1 MGTPWSNTQKVAV
14 GRDTFNPLWFIGGL
28 AMDDQEQLI
37 QQLQA
42 DKDQLTA
49 KLEALQTEYDQ
60 PVANLKLSEDKVKS
74 LMVENQRLLIRQPSK
89 EVTDSEL
96 FAPFFK

>member
-1 MGTPWSNTQKVAV
+1 M
-14 GRDTFNPLWFIGGL
+14 
-28 AMDDQEQLI
+28 DQEQLI

-42 DKDQLTA
+42 DKDELSA

-60 PVANLKLSEDKVKS
+60 SVANLKISEDKVKS

-89 EVTDSEL
+89 EVTDAEL

>member
-1 MGTPWSNTQKVAV
+1 
-14 GRDTFNPLWFIGGL
+14 
-28 AMDDQEQLI
+28 MDDQEQLI

-60 PVANLKLSEDKVKS
+60 SVANLKISEDKVKS

-89 EVTDSEL
+89 EITDSEL
-96 FAPFFK
+96 FAPFFKK

>member
-1 MGTPWSNTQKVAV
+1 
-14 GRDTFNPLWFIGGL
+14 
-28 AMDDQEQLI
+28 MDDQEQLI

-49 KLEALQTEYDQ
+49 KLEALQSEYDQ
-60 PVANLKLSEDKVKS
+60 SVADLKISEDKVKS

>member
-1 MGTPWSNTQKVAV
+1 M
-14 GRDTFNPLWFIGGL
+14 
-28 AMDDQEQLI
+28 DQEQLI

-42 DKDQLTA
+42 DNDELSA

-60 PVANLKLSEDKVKS
+60 SVASLKVSEEKVKN

>member
-1 MGTPWSNTQKVAV
+1 M
-14 GRDTFNPLWFIGGL
+14 DLDGL
-28 AMDDQEQLI
+28 I
-37 QQLQA
+37 KQLQA
-42 DKDQLTA
+42 DKDELSA

-60 PVANLKLSEDKVKS
+60 SVANLKISEDKVKN

-89 EVTDSEL
+89 EITDSEL

>member
-1 MGTPWSNTQKVAV
+1 
-14 GRDTFNPLWFIGGL
+14 
-28 AMDDQEQLI
+28 MDDQEQLI

-60 PVANLKLSEDKVKS
+60 SVANLKISEEKVKS

-89 EVTDSEL
+89 EITDSEL

>member
-1 MGTPWSNTQKVAV
+1 M
-14 GRDTFNPLWFIGGL
+14 
-28 AMDDQEQLI
+28 DQEQLI

-42 DKDQLTA
+42 DNDELSA

-60 PVANLKLSEDKVKS
+60 SVANLKISEDKVKS

-89 EVTDSEL
+89 EITDSEL

>member
-1 MGTPWSNTQKVAV
+1 M
-14 GRDTFNPLWFIGGL
+14 
-28 AMDDQEQLI
+28 DQEQLI

-42 DKDQLTA
+42 DNDELSA
-49 KLEALQTEYDQ
+49 KLEALQTEYNQ
-60 PVANLKLSEDKVKS
+60 SVANLKISEDKVKS

>member
-1 MGTPWSNTQKVAV
+1 
-14 GRDTFNPLWFIGGL
+14 
-28 AMDDQEQLI
+28 MDDQEQLI

-42 DKDQLTA
+42 DKDELSA

-60 PVANLKLSEDKVKS
+60 SVANLKISEDKVKS

>member
-1 MGTPWSNTQKVAV
+1 
-14 GRDTFNPLWFIGGL
+14 
-28 AMDDQEQLI
+28 MDDQEQLI

-60 PVANLKLSEDKVKS
+60 SVANLKISEDKVKS

>member
-1 MGTPWSNTQKVAV
+1 M
-14 GRDTFNPLWFIGGL
+14 
-28 AMDDQEQLI
+28 DQEELI

-42 DKDQLTA
+42 DKDELSA

-60 PVANLKLSEDKVKS
+60 SVANLKISEDKVKS

>member
-1 MGTPWSNTQKVAV
+1 M
-14 GRDTFNPLWFIGGL
+14 
-28 AMDDQEQLI
+28 DQEELI

-60 PVANLKLSEDKVKS
+60 SVANLKITEDKVKS

>member
-1 MGTPWSNTQKVAV
+1 
-14 GRDTFNPLWFIGGL
+14 
-28 AMDDQEQLI
+28 MDQDELI

-60 PVANLKLSEDKVKS
+60 SVANLKISEDKVKS

>member
-1 MGTPWSNTQKVAV
+1 M
-14 GRDTFNPLWFIGGL
+14 
-28 AMDDQEQLI
+28 DQEQLI

-42 DKDQLTA
+42 DNDQLTA

-60 PVANLKLSEDKVKS
+60 SVANLKISEDKVKN

-89 EVTDSEL
+89 EITDSEL

>member
-1 MGTPWSNTQKVAV
+1 M
-14 GRDTFNPLWFIGGL
+14 
-28 AMDDQEQLI
+28 DQEQLI

-42 DKDQLTA
+42 DNDELSA

-60 PVANLKLSEDKVKS
+60 SVANLKISEDKVKS
-74 LMVENQRLLIRQPSK
+74 LMVENQRLLIKQPSK

>member
-1 MGTPWSNTQKVAV
+1 
-14 GRDTFNPLWFIGGL
+14 
-28 AMDDQEQLI
+28 MDNQEQLI

-42 DKDQLTA
+42 DKDQLTV

-60 PVANLKLSEDKVKS
+60 SVANLKISEDKVKN

>member
-1 MGTPWSNTQKVAV
+1 
-14 GRDTFNPLWFIGGL
+14 
-28 AMDDQEQLI
+28 MDNQEQLI

-42 DKDQLTA
+42 DNEQLTA

-60 PVANLKLSEDKVKS
+60 SVANLKISEDKVKS

>member
-1 MGTPWSNTQKVAV
+1 MGTPLIPF
-14 GRDTFNPLWFIGGL
+14 DLGGN
-28 AMDDQEQLI
+28 AMDQDELI
-37 QQLQA
+37 KQLQA
-42 DKDQLTA
+42 DKDELSA

-60 PVANLKLSEDKVKS
+60 SVANLKISEDKVKN

-89 EVTDSEL
+89 EITDSEL

>member
-1 MGTPWSNTQKVAV
+1 M
-14 GRDTFNPLWFIGGL
+14 
-28 AMDDQEQLI
+28 DQEELI

-60 PVANLKLSEDKVKS
+60 SVANLKISEDKVKT

>member
-1 MGTPWSNTQKVAV
+1 M
-14 GRDTFNPLWFIGGL
+14 
-28 AMDDQEQLI
+28 DQEELI

-60 PVANLKLSEDKVKS
+60 SVANLKISEDKVKN

>member
-1 MGTPWSNTQKVAV
+1 M
-14 GRDTFNPLWFIGGL
+14 
-28 AMDDQEQLI
+28 DQEELI

-60 PVANLKLSEDKVKS
+60 SVANLKKSEDKVKS

-89 EVTDSEL
+89 EITDSEL

>member
-1 MGTPWSNTQKVAV
+1 M
-14 GRDTFNPLWFIGGL
+14 
-28 AMDDQEQLI
+28 DQEELI

-42 DKDQLTA
+42 DKEQLTA

-60 PVANLKLSEDKVKS
+60 SVANLKISEDKVKN

-96 FAPFFK
+96 FAPFFKYSIFLWR

>member
-1 MGTPWSNTQKVAV
+1 M
-14 GRDTFNPLWFIGGL
+14 
-28 AMDDQEQLI
+28 DQEQLI

-42 DKDQLTA
+42 DNDELTA

-60 PVANLKLSEDKVKS
+60 SVASLKVSEEKVKS

>member
-1 MGTPWSNTQKVAV
+1 M
-14 GRDTFNPLWFIGGL
+14 
-28 AMDDQEQLI
+28 DQEQLI

-42 DKDQLTA
+42 DKEQLTA

-60 PVANLKLSEDKVKS
+60 SVANLKISEDKVKN

>member
-1 MGTPWSNTQKVAV
+1 M
-14 GRDTFNPLWFIGGL
+14 
-28 AMDDQEQLI
+28 DQEELI

-42 DKDQLTA
+42 DNEQLTA

-60 PVANLKLSEDKVKS
+60 SVANLKISEDKVKN

-89 EVTDSEL
+89 EITDSEL

>member
-1 MGTPWSNTQKVAV
+1 M
-14 GRDTFNPLWFIGGL
+14 
-28 AMDDQEQLI
+28 DQEDLI

-49 KLEALQTEYDQ
+49 KLDALQTEYDQ
-60 PVANLKLSEDKVKS
+60 SVANLKISEDKVKN

-89 EVTDSEL
+89 EITDSEL
-96 FAPFFK
+96 IAPFFK

>member
-1 MGTPWSNTQKVAV
+1 M
-14 GRDTFNPLWFIGGL
+14 
-28 AMDDQEQLI
+28 DQEQLI

-42 DKDQLTA
+42 DNDELSA
-49 KLEALQTEYDQ
+49 KLKALQTEYDQ
-60 PVANLKLSEDKVKS
+60 SVANLKISEDKVKS
-74 LMVENQRLLIRQPSK
+74 LMVENQRLLIIQPSK

>member
-1 MGTPWSNTQKVAV
+1 M
-14 GRDTFNPLWFIGGL
+14 
-28 AMDDQEQLI
+28 DQEQLI

-42 DKDQLTA
+42 DNDELSA

-60 PVANLKLSEDKVKS
+60 SVANLKLSEEKVKN

-89 EVTDSEL
+89 EITDSEL

>member
-1 MGTPWSNTQKVAV
+1 M
-14 GRDTFNPLWFIGGL
+14 
-28 AMDDQEQLI
+28 DQEQLI

-42 DKDQLTA
+42 DKDELSA

-60 PVANLKLSEDKVKS
+60 SVANLKISEDKVKK

>member
-1 MGTPWSNTQKVAV
+1 
-14 GRDTFNPLWFIGGL
+14 
-28 AMDDQEQLI
+28 MDQDELI
-37 QQLQA
+37 TQLQA
-42 DKDQLTA
+42 EKDQLTA

-60 PVANLKLSEDKVKS
+60 SVANLKISEDKIKS

>member
-1 MGTPWSNTQKVAV
+1 M
-14 GRDTFNPLWFIGGL
+14 
-28 AMDDQEQLI
+28 DQEELI

-42 DKDQLTA
+42 DKEQLTA

-60 PVANLKLSEDKVKS
+60 SVANLRISEDKVKS

>member
-1 MGTPWSNTQKVAV
+1 M
-14 GRDTFNPLWFIGGL
+14 
-28 AMDDQEQLI
+28 DQEELI

-42 DKDQLTA
+42 EKDQLTA

-60 PVANLKLSEDKVKS
+60 SVANLKISEDKVKN

>member
-1 MGTPWSNTQKVAV
+1 M
-14 GRDTFNPLWFIGGL
+14 
-28 AMDDQEQLI
+28 DQEQLI

-42 DKDQLTA
+42 DNDELSA

-60 PVANLKLSEDKVKS
+60 SVASLEISEEKVKS

>member
-1 MGTPWSNTQKVAV
+1 
-14 GRDTFNPLWFIGGL
+14 
-28 AMDDQEQLI
+28 MDDQEQLI

-42 DKDQLTA
+42 DKEQLTA
-49 KLEALQTEYDQ
+49 RLEALQTEYDQ
-60 PVANLKLSEDKVKS
+60 SVANLKISEDKVKN

>member
-1 MGTPWSNTQKVAV
+1 M
-14 GRDTFNPLWFIGGL
+14 
-28 AMDDQEQLI
+28 DQEQLI

-42 DKDQLTA
+42 DKDQFTA

-60 PVANLKLSEDKVKS
+60 SVANLKISEDKVKS

>member
-1 MGTPWSNTQKVAV
+1 M
-14 GRDTFNPLWFIGGL
+14 
-28 AMDDQEQLI
+28 DQEQLL

-42 DKDQLTA
+42 DNDELSA

-60 PVANLKLSEDKVKS
+60 SVANLKISEDKVKS

>member
-1 MGTPWSNTQKVAV
+1 M
-14 GRDTFNPLWFIGGL
+14 
-28 AMDDQEQLI
+28 DQEELI

-42 DKDQLTA
+42 DNDQLTA

-60 PVANLKLSEDKVKS
+60 SVANLKISEDKVKS

-89 EVTDSEL
+89 EITDSEL

>member
-1 MGTPWSNTQKVAV
+1 M
-14 GRDTFNPLWFIGGL
+14 
-28 AMDDQEQLI
+28 DQEELI

-60 PVANLKLSEDKVKS
+60 SVANLKVSEDKVKN